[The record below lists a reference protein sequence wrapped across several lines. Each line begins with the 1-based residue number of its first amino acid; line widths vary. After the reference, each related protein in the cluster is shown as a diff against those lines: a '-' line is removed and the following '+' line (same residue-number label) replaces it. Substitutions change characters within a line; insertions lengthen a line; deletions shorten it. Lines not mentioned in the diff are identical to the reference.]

1 MLLNSLVNVAD
12 ITDLKHV
19 VSETVERF
27 IFVVSA

>member
-12 ITDLKHV
+12 ITDPKYV